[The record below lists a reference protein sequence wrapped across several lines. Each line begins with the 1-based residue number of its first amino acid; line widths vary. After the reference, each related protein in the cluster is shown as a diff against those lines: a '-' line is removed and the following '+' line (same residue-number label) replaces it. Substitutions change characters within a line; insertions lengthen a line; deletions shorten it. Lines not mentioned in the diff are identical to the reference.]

1 MLKRDAA
8 AKGIVFSQFTSMLD
22 LIGFCLQKS
31 GIKCVKLDGS
41 MSMHA
46 RDVMIERFTNDPDCK
61 VYTALPHDMDLTCKF
76 LGVFSF
82 FLAVDSVVRYF

>member
-1 MLKRDAA
+1 MCMLHCEADFLLMLCS
-8 AKGIVFSQFTSMLD
+8 FSDVVLLLGLVKFAQ
-22 LIGFCLQKS
+22 S

-61 VYTALPHDMDLTCKF
+61 VYTALPHDVHLTCKF
-76 LGVFSF
+76 LGASLSF
-82 FLAVDSVVRYF
+82 LLWIQW

>member
-1 MLKRDAA
+1 MCMLHSEADFMLMLCS
-8 AKGIVFSQFTSMLD
+8 FSDVVLLLGLVKFAQ
-22 LIGFCLQKS
+22 S

-61 VYTALPHDMDLTCKF
+61 VYTALPHDVDLTCKF
-76 LGVFSF
+76 LGASLP
-82 FLAVDSVVRYF
+82 FLLWIQW

>member
-1 MLKRDAA
+1 MK
-8 AKGIVFSQFTSMLD
+8 
-22 LIGFCLQKS
+22 LILCLCYVHFDVVLLLGLVKFAQS

-61 VYTALPHDMDLTCKF
+61 VSTALTHDMDLTCKF
-76 LGVFSF
+76 LGASLF
-82 FLAVDSVVRYF
+82 FLMWIQW

>member
-1 MLKRDAA
+1 MLHREADFMLMLCS
-8 AKGIVFSQFTSMLD
+8 FSDVVLLLGLVKFAQ
-22 LIGFCLQKS
+22 S

-61 VYTALPHDMDLTCKF
+61 VYTTALPHDVDLTCKF
-76 LGVFSF
+76 LGASLSF
-82 FLAVDSVVRYF
+82 LLWIQW